1 MLLYSTKALKFKG
14 DPETF
19 ALPCHTITDAPD
31 WVGKTEEFKM
41 AKDDGCL
48 TITNTKKSK
57 TAAEN
62 GDLDK

>member
-14 DPETF
+14 DQETF
-19 ALPCHTITDAPD
+19 PLPCHTIMDAPD
-31 WVGKTEEFKM
+31 WVGKTDEFKM

-48 TITNTKKSK
+48 TITVTKKSK